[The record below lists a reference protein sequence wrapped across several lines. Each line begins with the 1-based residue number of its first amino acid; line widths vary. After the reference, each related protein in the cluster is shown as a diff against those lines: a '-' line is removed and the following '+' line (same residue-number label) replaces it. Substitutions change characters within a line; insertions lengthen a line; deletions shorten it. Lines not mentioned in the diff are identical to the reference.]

1 MQDSIHSVYQ
11 YLFQDQYDET
21 FSNSLNN
28 PTTSEPDPTKS
39 EPAISNH
46 RRAACLFFESNPTTP
61 TTSFITVL
69 FCSWA

>member
-28 PTTSEPDPTKS
+28 PTTSEPDPTTS
-39 EPAISNH
+39 EPAISNR
-46 RRAACLFFESNPTTP
+46 RRAACLFLRATQQH
-61 TTSFITVL
+61 L
-69 FCSWA
+69 LLLL